1 MKVYRYSDFITES
14 SNLELHYY
22 AFDWDDN
29 ILHMPTYIHMDKK
42 EGDKWVPID
51 VSTSEFAIVRNDR
64 ENYRLVN
71 NNPDEAFSE
80 FRDSGHRGESAFIE
94 DVKLALSK
102 NQYGPSWDSFID
114 CLKEG
119 ALFSIITARGHE
131 PKTMRNAV
139 EYIIDRLSDDDK
151 FLLYSNCLKHAYI
164 FTNEKKYSRIPKG
177 QLSKT
182 PLVSE
187 YLDNCDFYGVSS
199 PSFISEFNMGDAF
212 NPEVAKEM
220 ALDKFIEKCNNLG
233 KKVGAKSVSVG
244 FSDDDSK
251 NIEHVRSYFKEKSS
265 LSNNLMPHKVKFNLY
280 KTTDRTI
287 KGGERTKFHE
297 NSSLPGLASSI
308 LPFSKFNNMNDRLFT
323 NNKEQDKSIRLGT
336 EDAINLANMS
346 LKKRKKK
353 KIRK

>member
-119 ALFSIITARGHE
+119 ALFSIITARVQ
-131 PKTMRNAV
+131 T
-139 EYIIDRLSDDDK
+139 
-151 FLLYSNCLKHAYI
+151 
-164 FTNEKKYSRIPKG
+164 
-177 QLSKT
+177 SK
-182 PLVSE
+182 
-187 YLDNCDFYGVSS
+187 
-199 PSFISEFNMGDAF
+199 
-212 NPEVAKEM
+212 
-220 ALDKFIEKCNNLG
+220 
-233 KKVGAKSVSVG
+233 
-244 FSDDDSK
+244 
-251 NIEHVRSYFKEKSS
+251 
-265 LSNNLMPHKVKFNLY
+265 
-280 KTTDRTI
+280 
-287 KGGERTKFHE
+287 
-297 NSSLPGLASSI
+297 
-308 LPFSKFNNMNDRLFT
+308 
-323 NNKEQDKSIRLGT
+323 
-336 EDAINLANMS
+336 
-346 LKKRKKK
+346 
-353 KIRK
+353 